1 MEKPSK
7 HRLVRFLHE
16 VRQELAKVTWPS
28 RKEVITYS
36 IVVLVT
42 VVALGLLVFGL
53 DMVFSR
59 LVLGRFGS

>member
-1 MEKPSK
+1 M
-7 HRLVRFLHE
+7 
-16 VRQELAKVTWPS
+16 AKVTWPT

-42 VVALGLLVFGL
+42 VVVLGLFVFGL

-59 LVLGRFGS
+59 LVVERFRS